1 MQVKMSETEAIEF
14 FKNEKDCVGMAL
26 SGRCDFECDNCSMGK
41 NREYMIDAFETA
53 IQVLEKQTP
62 KKIVYRKQSYGTPY
76 MCPEC
81 NADQVKVEFFN
92 EDGSEP
98 PEKHSYC
105 WKCGQKLDWS
115 EEE

>member
-1 MQVKMSETEAIEF
+1 MQVKMSEAEAIEF
-14 FKNEKDCVGMAL
+14 FKNEKDCVGIAL

-62 KKIVYRKQSYGTPY
+62 KKIIKEQGCGIPY
-76 MCPEC
+76 LCPEC
-81 NADQVKVEFFN
+81 RAEQIKAGFFSVHST
-92 EDGSEP
+92 ELT
-98 PEKHSYC
+98 EKYSYR
-105 WKCGQKLDWS
+105 WKCGKKLDWS